1 MYQKLEL
8 LCFLLLIHFLYVLK
22 IHVGLL
28 PICGHCRLSASFS
41 FQAIR
46 FFFLVHPYCLRCFQ
60 KESRIC
66 RLKGKAPKFTF
77 GTSLLL
83 CMSLS
88 SDYEKARLMER
99 NFQSFIDIRNSS
111 LLSVR
116 FIRSWMEFM
125 ASIEFMSAIYLR
137 RIHIR
142 SSVVRS

>member
-1 MYQKLEL
+1 MYQKPEL

-41 FQAIR
+41 FQTIR
-46 FFFLVHPYCLRCFQ
+46 FFFLVHPHCPRCFQ

-66 RLKGKAPKFTF
+66 PPERKSSKVNFQNLP
-77 GTSLLL
+77 LL

>member
-1 MYQKLEL
+1 MFPTFDTLSVCSENPRRTFAYMRTLPT
-8 LCFLLLIHFLYVLK
+8 LCLFFFPGNQILF
-22 IHVGLL
+22 
-28 PICGHCRLSASFS
+28 PRSSTLSAMFS
-41 FQAIR
+41 ERKRNLPPERKSSKVNFQN
-46 FFFLVHPYCLRCFQ
+46 LP
-60 KESRIC
+60 
-66 RLKGKAPKFTF
+66 
-77 GTSLLL
+77 LL

>member
-28 PICGHCRLSASFS
+28 PICGYRPTLCLF
-41 FQAIR
+41 FFPGNQI
-46 FFFLVHPYCLRCFQ
+46 FFLVQPHCLRCFQ

-66 RLKGKAPKFTF
+66 RLKGKAPKLTF

-88 SDYEKARLMER
+88 SAYEKARLMER